1 MRERMV
7 VIMCEKKELMYDCIS
22 WINRNYKKFGCNT
35 FEKIFGFWSR
45 SLHHNFWEPGKEMDS
60 SKGHETGKVAIVNI
74 YELSEEW
81 DNFKVLSFE
90 KENEPELFE

>member
-22 WINRNYKKFGCNT
+22 WINRNYKKFG
-35 FEKIFGFWSR
+35 FWSR
-45 SLHHNFWEPGKEMDS
+45 SLHHNFWESGKEMDS

>member
-1 MRERMV
+1 
-7 VIMCEKKELMYDCIS
+7 
-22 WINRNYKKFGCNT
+22 
-35 FEKIFGFWSR
+35 
-45 SLHHNFWEPGKEMDS
+45 MDS

-90 KENEPELFE
+90 KENEPALWVGLYMPTTLHWKEKGVTIKQDCLWPAQHSAAQFVGEYPAFSILHP

>member
-1 MRERMV
+1 MIVYHGSTEIIKNSD
-7 VIMCEKKELMYDCIS
+7 VIHSKKYLD
-22 WINRNYKKFGCNT
+22 FGRGLY
-35 FEKIFGFWSR
+35 I
-45 SLHHNFWEPGKEMDS
+45 HNFWEPGKEMDS

-90 KENEPELFE
+90 KENEPELLNK

>member
-1 MRERMV
+1 MIVYHGSTEIIKNSD
-7 VIMCEKKELMYDCIS
+7 VIHSKKYLD
-22 WINRNYKKFGCNT
+22 FGRGLYITT
-35 FEKIFGFWSR
+35 FENQAK
-45 SLHHNFWEPGKEMDS
+45 N
-60 SKGHETGKVAIVNI
+60 ETGKVAIVNI

>member
-22 WINRNYKKFGCNT
+22 WINRNYKKFG
-35 FEKIFGFWSR
+35 FWSR

-60 SKGHETGKVAIVNI
+60 SKWHETGKVAIVNI

>member
-1 MRERMV
+1 
-7 VIMCEKKELMYDCIS
+7 
-22 WINRNYKKFGCNT
+22 
-35 FEKIFGFWSR
+35 
-45 SLHHNFWEPGKEMDS
+45 MDS

-81 DNFKVLSFE
+81 ENFKVLSFE

>member
-1 MRERMV
+1 
-7 VIMCEKKELMYDCIS
+7 
-22 WINRNYKKFGCNT
+22 
-35 FEKIFGFWSR
+35 
-45 SLHHNFWEPGKEMDS
+45 MDS
-60 SKGHETGKVAIVNI
+60 SKGHETGKVAIVNT

>member
-22 WINRNYKKFGCNT
+22 WINRNYKK
-35 FEKIFGFWSR
+35 FGFWSR

>member
-1 MRERMV
+1 
-7 VIMCEKKELMYDCIS
+7 
-22 WINRNYKKFGCNT
+22 
-35 FEKIFGFWSR
+35 
-45 SLHHNFWEPGKEMDS
+45 MDS

-90 KENEPELFE
+90 KENEPELFEKITSIADLPEGEGEYGN